1 MNHILQ
7 PENRKSFTSLY
18 LTSGVILESQLR
30 HLLASF
36 SDDWAHQGTHRN
48 VQIVVQLEF
57 LPAWIKVIFLGI
69 LLCLS
74 GLFSGL
80 NLGLMAL
87 DQTELRIVQ
96 NTGDEKERE
105 YANKIFPI
113 RK

>member
-1 MNHILQ
+1 MD
-7 PENRKSFTSLY
+7 
-18 LTSGVILESQLR
+18 
-30 HLLASF
+30 LLI
-36 SDDWAHQGTHRN
+36 HQGTRKN
-48 VQIVVQLEF
+48 VQIIVLKQV
-57 LPAWIKVIFLGI
+57 LPTWIKIVFLGI

>member
-1 MNHILQ
+1 MLI
-7 PENRKSFTSLY
+7 
-18 LTSGVILESQLR
+18 
-30 HLLASF
+30 
-36 SDDWAHQGTHRN
+36 HQGTAN
-48 VQIVVQLEF
+48 NLKIVVNEDLIPIWF
-57 LPAWIKVIFLGI
+57 KIIILAF

-96 NTGDEKERE
+96 NTGDDTERE